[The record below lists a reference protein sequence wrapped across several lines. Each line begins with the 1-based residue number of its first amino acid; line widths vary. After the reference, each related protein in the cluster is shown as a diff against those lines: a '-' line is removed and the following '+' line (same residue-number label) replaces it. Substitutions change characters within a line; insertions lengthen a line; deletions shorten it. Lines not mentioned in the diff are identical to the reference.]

1 MPTVT
6 PERFAQGLTFAQYL
20 AQMRSNKERFEQRM
34 ADAVITPADR
44 EAIRGRKLK
53 VLVITEDW
61 CGDALVGFPALAR
74 LVEGAPDVEM
84 RVFLRDAN
92 PDVMDQY
99 LKRGLYRTI
108 PVIVFFDEQMNELA
122 RYLERQD
129 VVTELRTLLKV

>member
-1 MPTVT
+1 MT

-34 ADAVITPADR
+34 ADAVITAADR

-99 LKRGLYRTI
+99 LKRGLYRAI
-108 PVIVFFDEQMNELA
+108 PVFAFFDAQMNEIA
-122 RYLERQD
+122 RFLEAPPA
-129 VVTELRTLLKV
+129 

>member
-1 MPTVT
+1 MT

-34 ADAVITPADR
+34 ADAVITAADR

>member
-1 MPTVT
+1 MT
-6 PERFAQGLTFAQYL
+6 PERFAQGLTFAAYL
-20 AQMRSNKERFEQRM
+20 AQMRTNKERFEKRM
-34 ADAVITPADR
+34 ADAPITPADR
-44 EAIRGRKLK
+44 EAIRGRKLRI
-53 VLVITEDW
+53 LVITEDW
-61 CGDALVGFPALAR
+61 CGDALVGFPGLAK
-74 LVEGAPDVEM
+74 LVDDAPNVEM

-122 RYLERQD
+122 RYMERQD